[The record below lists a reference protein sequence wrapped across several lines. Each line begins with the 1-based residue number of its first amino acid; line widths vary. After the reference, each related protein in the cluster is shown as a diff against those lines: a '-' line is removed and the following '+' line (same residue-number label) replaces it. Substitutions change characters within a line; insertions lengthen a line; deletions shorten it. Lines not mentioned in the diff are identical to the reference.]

1 MVPRPSQKTMH
12 RTAAEG
18 VMKSLHRSAIFGLLL
33 GCSAVAAA
41 ASASLNEFRPKVMPV
56 LVQVNSHGKVT
67 EASPAFE
74 LSPKVARLLRTNL
87 DEMITGPAID
97 KRGRPMSSQFVIN
110 LLLQASPQGNGNY
123 DAHFTYQSTAP
134 VPPGSWYWVHI
145 DGRRL
150 ALANRDSRDRWQR
163 FHDDNQRY
171 QPAYQRGFRQMSTPP
186 INNPVR
192 NTPASSPPVPGQ
204 GK

>member
-1 MVPRPSQKTMH
+1 
-12 RTAAEG
+12 
-18 VMKSLHRSAIFGLLL
+18 MKLLHRSAIFALLL
-33 GCSAVAAA
+33 GCSAAAAA

-74 LSPKVARLLRTNL
+74 LSPKISRLLRTNL

-110 LLLQASPQGNGNY
+110 LALQATPLDNGKY
-123 DAHFTYQSTAP
+123 DAHFTYLSTAP

-150 ALANRDSRDRWQR
+150 MLANRDSRSRWQR
-163 FHDDNQRY
+163 IPYHRNAPYPRSFQR
-171 QPAYQRGFRQMSTPP
+171 MSIPP
-186 INNPVR
+186 INHPVQ
-192 NTPASSPPVPGQ
+192 NKPASSPPARAQ
-204 GK
+204 GR

>member
-1 MVPRPSQKTMH
+1 
-12 RTAAEG
+12 
-18 VMKSLHRSAIFGLLL
+18 MKSLHRSAIFGLLL

-41 ASASLNEFRPKVMPV
+41 ASTSLNEFRPKVMPV

-110 LLLQASPQGNGNY
+110 LLLQASPQGNDNY

-150 ALANRDSRDRWQR
+150 ALASRDLRNHR
-163 FHDDNQRY
+163 HIHFDNQRHH
-171 QPAYQRGFRQMSTPP
+171 PMYQRGFPQMSTPP

-192 NTPASSPPVPGQ
+192 NTPASSPPVGGQ